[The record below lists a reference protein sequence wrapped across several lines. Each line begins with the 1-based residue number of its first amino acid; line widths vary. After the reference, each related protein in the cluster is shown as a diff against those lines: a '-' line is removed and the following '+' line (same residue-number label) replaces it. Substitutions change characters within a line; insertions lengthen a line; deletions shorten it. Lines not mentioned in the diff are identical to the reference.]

1 MKLDMFFFIMK
12 LLNIRKVRAMSL
24 SNLQPMHYIALG
36 LAVALLLFIVLFI
49 YALSSKKK
57 AIRAKEEALNKERS
71 EMKSNYEES
80 SEKSRLTF
88 KKELAEQKDTY
99 EAQLST
105 QNAQIDSL
113 KLFSRD
119 KGEYLTDLTLINLK
133 DNLVA
138 QERIRPEDM
147 HVLANIYIPGKRVK
161 STDKLDHVI
170 LTRTGIY
177 VIDSNYWT
185 GYLYHGIS
193 EMQFDGEPI
202 FETVFNILE
211 LDSKSE
217 QTICLD
223 KGEDGSAQFRSYK
236 HSIEELKLKAE
247 RLEKVF
253 ELPYPVTPIAYY
265 NAEGVG
271 SEHITNYSRD
281 NSVKVIVGE
290 KELEHFFEKFVF
302 HGRFQYKVEE
312 LEEVRAAIEHLNP

>member
-1 MKLDMFFFIMK
+1 
-12 LLNIRKVRAMSL
+12 MSL
-24 SNLQPMHYIALG
+24 SNLQPVHYIALG
-36 LAVALLLFIVLFI
+36 LVAVALLFLLLFIF
-49 YALSSKKK
+49 ALSSKKK
-57 AIRAKEEALNKERS
+57 AIQAKEEALNKER
-71 EMKSNYEES
+71 EALKRQHEEE
-80 SEKSRLTF
+80 SEKSRLSY

-99 EAQLST
+99 ESQIKTKSAE
-105 QNAQIDSL
+105 IDSL
-113 KLFSRD
+113 KLFTKD

-133 DNLVA
+133 DKLVA
-138 QERIRPEDM
+138 EERIRPEDM
-147 HVLANIYIPGKRVK
+147 HVLANIYLPGKRVK

-185 GYLYHGIS
+185 GHLYHGIS

-211 LDSKSE
+211 LDPKSE

-223 KGEDGSAQFRSYK
+223 KAEDGSAQFKSYK

-271 SEHITNYSRD
+271 SEHISNYSRD
-281 NSVKVIVGE
+281 NSVKVLVGE

-312 LEEVRAAIEHLNP
+312 LEEVRSAIEHLNP